1 MAFVGI
7 LFVPR
12 SGSVQAR
19 STRRMK
25 GCRRPI
31 VSLADGSWSAIA
43 GVPQTCSEPSYT
55 YFEGNSW
62 GVQVEGKTVLVDPI
76 VTDLQFGNATI
87 YNQKKRFF
95 SNEDDPRKVLPTP
108 DLILISQSLP
118 DHLHLPTMRAFDRTT
133 RIVTTAAA
141 AEMLDKEGFSNVKAI
156 KYGERT
162 TELKG
167 EVEVLATAGPI
178 LGPPW
183 QLPEN
188 GYLATLKKSGIKIF
202 YEPHSQPQPGAL
214 DGLHADVIVAAYD
227 RSVFTPINYLLVAGK
242 EGAVAGAKQLK
253 AKKLFLINNESLS
266 STGLLKNF
274 VKATGSPL
282 DVVKA
287 AKTAGIDIEIIN
299 PKPKVAQSLKLA
311 DTTKTD

>member
-1 MAFVGI
+1 MAFVGSLI
-7 LFVPR
+7 IPRRGSVTNR
-12 SGSVQAR
+12 SG
-19 STRRMK
+19 RRIR
-25 GCRRPI
+25 GRRCPI
-31 VSLADGSWSAIA
+31 LSLADTSSFAVT
-43 GVPQTCSEPSYT
+43 GVPQTRSEPSYT
-55 YFEGNSW
+55 YYEGNSW

-87 YNQKKRFF
+87 YNQKKRLF
-95 SNEDDPRKVLPTP
+95 SNEDDPREVLPTP

-141 AEMLDKEGFSNVKAI
+141 AAILEEEGFSNVKAI
-156 KYGERT
+156 KFGERT
-162 TELKG
+162 AELQG

-188 GYLATLKKSGIKIF
+188 GYLTTLKKSGIKIF

-214 DGLHADVIVAAYD
+214 DGLRADVIVAAYD

-242 EGAVAGAKQLK
+242 EGAIEGAKQLK

-266 STGLLKNF
+266 SSGLLKNF
-274 VKATGSPL
+274 VKATGSPK
-282 DVVKA
+282 DVETA
-287 AKTAGIDIEIIN
+287 AKTAGIDLEIVN
-299 PKPKVAQSLKLA
+299 PKPKEAQSL
-311 DTTKTD
+311 